1 MHMKKS
7 ALTFLLSFIIIGLLN
22 AQTYPFRTYSIEDG
36 LSESVV
42 YDIIQDRDGYIW
54 LATGFGLNKFDGLEF
69 QQFFEEQGLLNSQTN
84 TVYEAS
90 DGRIWV
96 GTIQGAQYIIEDSV
110 YTDPNLES
118 LEMQSVMNI
127 FEDSQGGMWF
137 GTESNGV
144 WHYFENSR
152 IDVYTSSNG
161 LSGNQVRD
169 ITETADGAIWFATR
183 SGLTRLKDGNFE
195 SFYTQDG
202 LPENRLRD
210 LEPDPS
216 NPNII
221 WIASRNGISKFDG
234 QSFKNYSSE
243 NGLRDPRVRDLT
255 WMENGDL
262 WLATEGGISRFR
274 DENFVNYTTEEG
286 LSAEIIYSAITD
298 REGNIWFGTFGGGAS
313 LFLGAYFE
321 NFDTDS
327 GLPNNLVTSIT
338 QDATGTFWIGTYG
351 GGLVSFNDESFTYL
365 YSQQG
370 LPDNR
375 VYTLF
380 KDSKDRIW
388 IGMRDGLSILENGRL
403 NNFSESEFPFRKVR
417 GVMEAR
423 NGDFLISTYDE
434 GLIHLTEQG
443 YQQITTSDGLPSN
456 TVIAT
461 VEAEDGSIWIAT
473 YGGVVKMQGSEME
486 VFDLDKG
493 VPNIGVMDI
502 IMDTSGTIWIST
514 FGGIAW
520 FDGVQFVDITFEDG
534 LPGRVCYFIE
544 QDDDGIF
551 WVGTNAGI
559 ARLDVQKFYSSNST
573 NQDQAIQILQQEQ
586 GLIADEANLGAVY
599 EDLNG
604 DLWFGTVDGVSR
616 FRPAEYR
623 GNQVEPRVKL
633 TAFTASGREYNF
645 EHINLKHDRD
655 FIEIDFAAINFTAPD
670 LVDYRY
676 RIRGIDPNWQY
687 TTERVAKYPSMPPGD
702 YTFEVQARN
711 SSGIWSY
718 NTASVDFVLNPPYWM
733 TWWFIGFILLV
744 ISGIIY
750 LFYRNYQILKMV
762 DIERMRVRIASDLHD
777 DVGASLTEIALQSDF
792 LQASS
797 MDSEFKKSLTQIG
810 QQCRK
815 IVTALDDI
823 VWSIDARNDTLG
835 DLTDRMQDY
844 ILNVLEPRNF
854 EVIYDF
860 EELKMDNRIP
870 VPVKENLYLIF
881 KEAVNN
887 IAKYSNGDKVEITM
901 FSNKGSFRF
910 TVHDNGTSGKS
921 SKKSG
926 HGLRN
931 MEMRAKR
938 MGGKVDISDENGF
951 RIILTGKLTMN

>member
-1 MHMKKS
+1 MCRILLLFLMIS
-7 ALTFLLSFIIIGLLN
+7 AVSSNLI

-42 YDIIQDRDGYIW
+42 YDIIQDQEGYIW

-69 QQFFEEQGLLNSQTN
+69 EQFFEDHGLINSQTN
-84 TVYEAS
+84 TVFEAS

-96 GTIQGAQYIIEDSV
+96 GTIEGAQYIVGDSV
-110 YTDPNLES
+110 YSDPNLKS
-118 LEMQSVMNI
+118 LNSQSVINI
-127 FEDSQGGMWF
+127 FEDTFGGLWF

-144 WHYFENSR
+144 WHYYNNGQ
-152 IDVYTSSNG
+152 IDVYSTNNG

-169 ITETADGAIWFATR
+169 ITQTADGALWFATR
-183 SGLTRLKDGNFE
+183 DGLTKLYEGNFTSYYVE
-195 SFYTQDG
+195 DG
-202 LPENRLRD
+202 LPENRIRD
-210 LEPDPS
+210 LEPDPADG
-216 NPNII
+216 NTL
-221 WIASRNGISKFDG
+221 WIASRNGVSKFDG
-234 QSFKNYSSE
+234 LTFENYSDDD
-243 NGLRDPRVRDLT
+243 GLLDPRVRDLT
-255 WMENGDL
+255 WQENGDL

-274 DENFVNYTTEEG
+274 DGEFVNYTTDEG
-286 LSAEIIYSAITD
+286 LSSDIIYSAITD

-327 GLPNNLVTSIT
+327 GLPNNLVTTIT
-338 QDATGTFWIGTYG
+338 EDFEGNFWIGTYG
-351 GGLVSFNDESFTYL
+351 GGLVAYNGDNFTYF

-380 KDSKDRIW
+380 TDSKQRIW
-388 IGMRDGLSILENGRL
+388 VGMRDGLSYFENGRL
-403 NNFSESEFPFRKVR
+403 INLSDEEFPFRKVR
-417 GVMEAR
+417 GIMEAS
-423 NGDFLISTYDE
+423 NGDFWVSTYDE
-434 GLIHLTEQG
+434 GLIRLRDKS
-443 YQQITTSDGLPSN
+443 YQQFTTENGLPNN
-456 TVIAT
+456 TVIST
-461 VEAEDGSIWIAT
+461 VETDDGAIWIAT
-473 YGGVVKMQGSEME
+473 YGGVVKMNDGQME
-486 VFDLDKG
+486 VFGLNEG
-493 VPNIGVMDI
+493 VPNNGVMDI
-502 IMDTSGTIWIST
+502 ILDNTGTVWIST

-520 FDGVQFVDITFEDG
+520 YDGVQFVDITFEDG

-544 QDDDGIF
+544 QDSQGIY
-551 WVGTNAGI
+551 WIGTNAGI
-559 ARLDVQKFYSSNST
+559 ARLDVEKFYSSNPD
-573 NQDQAIQILQQEQ
+573 NKDQAIQILQQEQ

-599 EDLNG
+599 EDRNG

-616 FRPAEYR
+616 FRPNEYR

-633 TAFTASGREYNF
+633 TAFTASGRAYDF
-645 EHINLKHDRD
+645 DQINLKHDRD

-670 LVDYRY
+670 LIDYRY
-676 RIRGIDPNWQY
+676 RIRGIDPTWQF
-687 TTERVAKYPSMPPGD
+687 TSDRVAKYPSLPPGN

-718 NTASVDFVLNPPYWM
+718 NTASVEFVLHPPYWL
-733 TWWFIGFILLV
+733 TWWFISLIV
-744 ISGIIY
+744 IAISGIIF
-750 LFYRNYQILKMV
+750 LIYRNYQALKMI

-777 DVGASLTEIALQSDF
+777 DVGASLTEVALQSDF

-797 MDSEFKKSLTQIG
+797 MNSEFKQSLMQIG

-844 ILNVLEPRNF
+844 ILNVLEPLNF
-854 EVIYDF
+854 DVVYDF
-860 EELKMDNRIP
+860 EQLKMENHIP

-887 IAKYSNGDKVEITM
+887 IAKYSNGNKVDITM
-901 FSNKGSFRF
+901 YSNNSEFKF
-910 TVHDNGTSGKS
+910 TIHDNGKSGKTG
-921 SKKSG
+921 KKTG

-931 MEMRAKR
+931 MEMRAQR
-938 MGGKVDISDENGF
+938 MGGQVDINNENGF
-951 RIILTGKLTMN
+951 KITLTGKLTMN